1 MIQFVKSFQHFGD
14 VIWSKVLEVPNK
26 DGHFCVDDGRF
37 HGEILRAALGQN
49 DTYKLLYFF
58 FFREVENDWS

>member
-1 MIQFVKSFQHFGD
+1 MI
-14 VIWSKVLEVPNK
+14 LEVSDK

-58 FFREVENDWS
+58 PFHEVENDWP